1 MEESVKQRLTNF
13 IKSKGISTREF
24 ERSIDV
30 SNGYVSKITGTIGAD
45 KLHRISVEYP
55 DLNVEWL
62 MVGVGEML
70 NDVKSEPMPEQ
81 QDTLSRLISVME
93 KDRQL
98 IRDMAER
105 KDWEID
111 RLLSIME
118 ADRGISKKEKTA

>member
-118 ADRGISKKEKTA
+118 ADRGISKKEKN